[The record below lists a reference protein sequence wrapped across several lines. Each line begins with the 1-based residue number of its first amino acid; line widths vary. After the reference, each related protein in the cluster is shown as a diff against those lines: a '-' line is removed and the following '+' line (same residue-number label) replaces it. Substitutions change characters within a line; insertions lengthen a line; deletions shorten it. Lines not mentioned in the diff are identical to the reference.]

1 MGIVPVCHSGGKGM
15 DHPDVQEQVNIL
27 LRAYRQLSSSAV
39 FALLSGVI
47 ISLVVYFLLYFFT
60 LDLRDQEARNLTH
73 DAYAQVESAVS
84 EGDKTLQAVMQLY
97 GTAEANGGVQTV
109 SPQARKALLGEGRF
123 AGILWATSKGQW
135 QYEDL
140 QRNMRYSAYSPA
152 SGLPNY
158 QDLFRATYGMPDNAL
173 AFITQMPW
181 QATKSSQMQLP
192 MSRMALTM
200 RSKLADGS
208 TAYLFAIAIPA
219 RLLGLE
225 SLNNYPDIRRAT
237 VMDIQGAQRVL
248 EISNSMSLNGFEA
261 LSAKY
266 PLMIW
271 NRYGEIEFEISP
283 TLTSR
288 IITLIPWAAVVIVIV
303 LTLGIAFAL
312 DRKHLQD
319 AKLAEMSKNLA
330 GAHSELKTSQ
340 TERDKLFQTL
350 RKSERENRAVLNSV
364 SDIIFETDENGK
376 IIFLNETWTR
386 VAGRELNEGIGQSL
400 FALIDPAD
408 RDKQRDM
415 FEELVRGQR
424 QAYRA
429 ETRLDTGSNIFKPIE
444 IAFSMLRMSE
454 DKGLRVVGTITDIE
468 KRRRAEIAVREAEQ
482 RYRAMFEN
490 ATSGIYQTSQEGRY
504 INANPALAE
513 ILGYS
518 TTQELIDGVQDL
530 ASDVYV
536 KAEDYEAFKQKLLFE
551 GRVFGVVSEVK
562 RKDGRKIWIM
572 ENARVVR
579 NERGGIQYFEGS
591 VSDVTET
598 KMAEEA
604 MRQARIQ
611 AEMSSRSRMEFL
623 ANMSHELRTPL
634 NAIIGFSEIIKDEIM
649 GKHQEPVYK
658 EYAQDIYNSG
668 NYLLKVIS
676 EILEVSKIESG
687 TRELNLSTF
696 RLRKA
701 LNSCMTIMTGRIE
714 DAKVT
719 VTQDIPEDLPEL
731 LAEELAIKQIMLNLL
746 SNAVKFTPEGGKV
759 TIGAHLT
766 DDKQMIIEVTDTG
779 IGMSADEIAKA
790 LQPFS
795 KIDNNFGSMKEGT
808 GLGLTIVD
816 SLLRLHGGE
825 LQLISE
831 KGKGTTARI
840 VLPTRCVYIPEPL
853 PASDTQALA
862 NATTAGEA

>member
-1 MGIVPVCHSGGKGM
+1 MQGIQGM
-15 DHPDVQEQVNIL
+15 DHPDVQKQVNIL
-27 LRAYRQLSSSAV
+27 LKAYRQLSSSAA
-39 FALLSGVI
+39 FALLCGLI
-47 ISLVVYFLLYFFT
+47 ISLVAYFLLYFFS
-60 LDLRDQEARNLTH
+60 LDLRDQEARNMTS
-73 DAYAQVESAVS
+73 DVYVQVEKAISDG
-84 EGDKTLQAVMQLY
+84 EKTLRSMAALY
-97 GTAEANGGVQTV
+97 GAAEQGGG
-109 SPQARKALLGEGRF
+109 PQAAPQQARSALLGDGRF
-123 AGILWATSKGQW
+123 AGLLWVTSNGRW
-135 QYEDL
+135 HYEDL
-140 QRNMRYSAYSPA
+140 LRNLRYTTYSPA

-158 QDLFRATYGMPDNAL
+158 QDLYRATYGMPDNTV

-181 QATKSSQMQLP
+181 QATKSAQMQLP

-200 RSKLADGS
+200 RTKLSDGS
-208 TAYLFAIAIPA
+208 VAFLFALAVPA
-219 RLLGLE
+219 RLLGMEDL
-225 SLNNYPDIRRAT
+225 SNYPDVRRAT
-237 VMDIQGAQRVL
+237 VIDVQAAQRVL
-248 EISNSMSLNGFEA
+248 EISNNLNQSGFEA
-261 LSAKY
+261 LNAKY
-266 PLMIW
+266 PLMVW
-271 NRYGEIEFEISP
+271 NRYGEIQFELSP
-283 TLTSR
+283 TLASR
-288 IITLIPWAAVVIVIV
+288 IITLIPWAAVVVVIV

-319 AKLAEMSKNLA
+319 AKLAEMSKTLA
-330 GAHSELKTSQ
+330 GAHSELKSSQ
-340 TERDKLFQTL
+340 SEREKLFQTL

-376 IIFLNETWTR
+376 ITFLNETWTR
-386 VAGRELNEGIGQSL
+386 VAGHEINDSLGKSL
-400 FALIDPAD
+400 FSLIDPID

-415 FEELVRGQR
+415 FEELVRGER

-429 ETRLDTGSNIFKPIE
+429 ETRLDTGSNILKPVE
-444 IAFSMLRMSE
+444 IAFSMLRMTE
-454 DKGLRVVGTITDIE
+454 DRGLRVVGTITDIE

-518 TTQELIDGVQDL
+518 TAQEMIDAVQDI

-579 NERGGIQYFEGS
+579 NDRGGIQYFEGS

-598 KMAEEA
+598 KLAEEA

-649 GKHQEPVYK
+649 GKHTEPVYK

-696 RLRKA
+696 RLRRA
-701 LNSCMTIMTGRIE
+701 LNSCMTIMSGRIE

-746 SNAVKFTPEGGKV
+746 SNAVKFTPEGGSV
-759 TIGAHLT
+759 TISAHMA
-766 DDKQMIIEVTDTG
+766 DDKSMMIDVTDTG
-779 IGMSADEIAKA
+779 IGMSADEITKA

-816 SLLRLHGGE
+816 SLIRLHGGE

-831 KGKGTTARI
+831 KGKGTTARV
-840 VLPTRCVYIPEPL
+840 VLPAKCVYIPEPL
-853 PASDTQALA
+853 PAADSGNLA
-862 NATTAGEA
+862 NTSAAGEA

>member
-1 MGIVPVCHSGGKGM
+1 M
-15 DHPDVQEQVNIL
+15 DHPDVQKQMNIL
-27 LRAYRQLSSSAV
+27 LKAYRQLSSSAA
-39 FALLSGVI
+39 FALLSGLI
-47 ISLVVYFLLYFFT
+47 ISLVAYFLLYFFS
-60 LDLRDQEARNLTH
+60 LDLRDQEARSLTRDVH
-73 DAYAQVESAVS
+73 IQVETAVAES
-84 EGDKTLQAVMQLY
+84 EKTLRNMALLY
-97 GTAEANGGVQTV
+97 GATEPNGGPQVA
-109 SPQARKALLGEGRF
+109 PAQARSTLLSDGRF
-123 AGILWATSKGQW
+123 AGLLWVTSSGRW
-135 QYEDL
+135 HYEDL
-140 QRNMRYSAYSPA
+140 VRNLRYTTYSPA

-158 QDLFRATYGMPDNAL
+158 QDLYRATYGMPDNTV

-181 QATKSSQMQLP
+181 QATKSEQMQLP
-192 MSRMALTM
+192 ISRMALTM
-200 RSKLADGS
+200 RTKLSDGS
-208 TAYLFAIAIPA
+208 VAFLFALAVPA
-219 RLLGLE
+219 RLLGMEDLTA
-225 SLNNYPDIRRAT
+225 YPDIRRAT
-237 VMDIQGAQRVL
+237 VMDVQGAQRVL
-248 EISNSMSLNGFEA
+248 EISNNLNQSGFEA

-271 NRYGEIEFEISP
+271 NRYGEIQFELSP
-283 TLTSR
+283 T
-288 IITLIPWAAVVIVIV
+288 ITTRVIALIPWAAVVIVIV

-319 AKLAEMSKNLA
+319 AKLAELSKTLA

-340 TERDKLFQTL
+340 SEREKLFQTL

-386 VAGRELNEGIGQSL
+386 VAGREINEGVGQSL
-400 FALIDPAD
+400 FSLIDPQD

-415 FEELVRGQR
+415 FEELVRGER

-444 IAFSMLRMSE
+444 IAFSMLRMTE

-518 TTQELIDGVQDL
+518 TAQEMIDAVQDIGQ
-530 ASDVYV
+530 DVYV
-536 KAEDYEAFKQKLLFE
+536 KVEDYEAFKQKLLFE

-579 NERGGIQYFEGS
+579 NDRGGIQYFEGS

-598 KMAEEA
+598 KLAEEA

-649 GKHQEPVYK
+649 GKHEEPVYK

-701 LNSCMTIMTGRIE
+701 LNSCMTIMSGRIE
-714 DAKVT
+714 DAKLKVM
-719 VTQDIPEDLPEL
+719 QDIPEDLPEL

-746 SNAVKFTPEGGKV
+746 SNAVKFTPEGGSV
-759 TIGAHLT
+759 TISAALT
-766 DDKQMIIEVTDTG
+766 DDKAMIIDVTDTG
-779 IGMSADEIAKA
+779 IGMSADEITKA

-816 SLLRLHGGE
+816 SLIRLHGGE

-831 KGKGTTARI
+831 KGKGTTARVI
-840 VLPTRCVYIPEPL
+840 MPAKCVYIPELL
-853 PASDTQALA
+853 PATSSAA
-862 NATTAGEA
+862 AAGEA